1 MGSAVDYYTHRG
13 RGGEPDLWEN
23 ETLIESPGYMTDQVT
38 DRSVSFITRHAAN
51 PFFIEVSYT
60 AVHYPFQPPDR
71 SPDAVSSGF
80 WQGPDSEPPPTHED
94 YARMLQ
100 RADEGVGEILA
111 ALDRSGI
118 VDNTLVIFTNDNGGE
133 WLSRQGPLFHRKGS
147 VWEGG
152 IRVPLILR
160 WPDHLP
166 ADTTSSQ
173 VAITMDLTASI
184 LAATGTAVPPA
195 LELEGID
202 LLPILQGETPLVER
216 QLFWRV
222 PRRDQ
227 MAVRLGDWKLVSDG
241 GELLLFSLPT
251 DPGERRDLAAQHP
264 DVVRRA
270 VELLEAWEQE
280 VAAP

>member
-1 MGSAVDYYTHRG
+1 
-13 RGGEPDLWEN
+13 
-23 ETLIESPGYMTDQVT
+23 
-38 DRSVSFITRHAAN
+38 
-51 PFFIEVSYT
+51 
-60 AVHYPFQPPDR
+60 
-71 SPDAVSSGF
+71 
-80 WQGPDSEPPPTHED
+80 
-94 YARMLQ
+94 MLQ

-111 ALDRSGI
+111 ALDRAGI

-133 WLSRQGPLFHRKGS
+133 WLSQQGPLFHRKGS

-184 LAATGTAVPPA
+184 LAATGTAVPAA

-251 DPGERRDLAAQHP
+251 DPGERRDLAAEHP

-280 VAAP
+280 VAIP